1 MVALNVAL
9 FLFSGGDPTTIKK
22 LIYIV
27 FMPFSLG
34 FFIYRLRHVQ
44 RTPIFIFGF
53 VVVTLQYVWRAANM
67 LWGEYLRHTIYG
79 QWVSTLVLAGVVAF
93 LVINSYL
100 GRRNITRRPW
110 QSTPL
115 YKKNPV
121 AAEQEYRLAPLLG
134 SIGIL
139 LIMCVS
145 MITLVAVLIGSF
157 LFK

>member
-1 MVALNVAL
+1 
-9 FLFSGGDPTTIKK
+9 
-22 LIYIV
+22 
-27 FMPFSLG
+27 
-34 FFIYRLRHVQ
+34 
-44 RTPIFIFGF
+44 
-53 VVVTLQYVWRAANM
+53 M